1 MTCFGSSKR
10 LCGRDKN
17 DEYKDA
23 IEWIGTNSHIPSGKI
38 SISVTN
44 TCVVSEFLYAIFLN
58 ILIGKDVIALS

>member
-23 IEWIGTNSHIPSGKI
+23 IAWIGITNYIPSGKI

-44 TCVVSEFLYAIFLN
+44 TCVVSEFL
-58 ILIGKDVIALS
+58 